1 MRRFILS
8 IFSLAAVTF
17 FMQAQDT
24 DGNPP
29 AEIVKYYFVE
39 LITNPDRPEL
49 PKHQVDS
56 IQSAHM
62 ANMGKMVEDEV
73 LVLAG
78 PFESGG
84 GIFVLK
90 VDTLEEAQKL
100 AAKDPAVSAG
110 RLLTKI
116 RAWYTAADAFTIEQ
130 KFKKNQPKN

>member
-1 MRRFILS
+1 MRSILTTLLLCFTVSHVS
-8 IFSLAAVTF
+8 I
-17 FMQAQDT
+17 AQDK

-49 PKHQVDS
+49 PKAQVDS
-56 IQSAHM
+56 IQTAHM
-62 ANMGKMVEDEV
+62 ANMGKMVEDEK

-78 PFESGG
+78 PFEGG
-84 GIFVLK
+84 GGLFVLK
-90 VDTLEEAQKL
+90 VDTKEEAEAL
-100 AAKDPAVSAG
+100 VANDPAVSAG

-116 RAWYTAADAFTIEQ
+116 RAWWTAADSFTIEK